1 MEEVQYHLL
10 TNNGVRVKT
19 LLLDKEHMNYL
30 NITVLYKIL
39 LFLPFLCSPTQKKK
53 GKTSTTQQQMKK
65 QTNNTSYILCH
76 LSNCACGMHNDI
88 V

>member
-1 MEEVQYHLL
+1 MEAVQYHLL

-39 LFLPFLCSPTQKKK
+39 LFLPFLCSPSPPHSKKK

-65 QTNNTSYILCH
+65 KKNFIYLVPFIQLCLWH
-76 LSNCACGMHNDI
+76 AQ
-88 V
+88 